1 MKVKALKKR
10 KRKMKFEGDVI
21 TVEVDEVN
29 YNRSTGVSGAPSRAH
44 KGVWEM
50 GVMPLATLP

>member
-29 YNRSTGVSGAPSRAH
+29 YQKYWGLGCIPPAGQSP
-44 KGVWEM
+44 
-50 GVMPLATLP
+50 